1 MERRNQVLLISAPVL
16 ILLIVLLA
24 GCTGTPV
31 TQPVQPPDN
40 RDLIPSTTPFS
51 PGTGHIVISNS
62 SIAEANNRFAAD
74 LYREL
79 AMENPT
85 GDRNIFFSPFSI
97 SSALALT
104 YEGARGTTADEIR
117 SVFFFPANQTTMREG
132 YTAENA
138 AINAGDAGYTLST
151 ANALWA
157 EKTYVFLPAYTAA
170 AEQYY
175 GANTTNLDFINQ
187 PDASRQTINTWV
199 ADQTNDKILD
209 LLPEGSIDALTRL
222 VITNAVYFKGTWEKQ
237 FDANQTADAPFT
249 TPDGSQ
255 VTVKMMQQTGEDAAY
270 PYAAT
275 ADLQML
281 SLPYTAK
288 DGKGLS
294 MVILLPRGN
303 NLSAAVPYL
312 DPANLSAL
320 EQSASSREVGVYIPK
335 FKIETQYS
343 LSETLAA
350 MGMPTA
356 FSGNAD
362 FSGMDGTKELY
373 ISDVV
378 HKACIEVNEE
388 GTEAVAATGVVMWA
402 KGVVA
407 TETPVPVFRA
417 DHPFLFLIQD
427 NDTGAI
433 LFAGQVTD
441 PTGS

>member
-1 MERRNQVLLISAPVL
+1 MKHRCLCFL
-16 ILLIVLLA
+16 ILVSSLAILILAA
-24 GCTGTPV
+24 GCTTTPAAQAGQGSGNLSPTV
-31 TQPVQPPDN
+31 TATPAG
-40 RDLIPSTTPFS
+40 STTN
-51 PGTGHIVISNS
+51 TS
-62 SIAEANNRFAAD
+62 SAASVPEANNQFSAS

-79 AMENPT
+79 AA
-85 GDRNIFFSPFSI
+85 GDASSNLFFSPFSI
-97 SSALALT
+97 SSALAIT

-117 SVFFFPANQTTMREG
+117 SVFFFPSNQTAMREG
-132 YTAENA
+132 YAAENA

-175 GANTTNLDFINQ
+175 GANTTNLDFVNQ
-187 PDASRQTINTWV
+187 PEASRQTINSWV
-199 ADQTNDKILD
+199 AGQTNDKILD

-249 TPDGSQ
+249 TPSGSQ
-255 VTVKMMQQTGEDAAY
+255 VTVKMMQQTGEDATY

-294 MVILLPRGN
+294 MVILLPRGD

-320 EQSASSREVGVYIPK
+320 EQSASTRQVKVYLPK

-343 LSETLAA
+343 LPETLAA
-350 MGMPTA
+350 MVT
-356 FSGNAD
+356 
-362 FSGMDGTKELY
+362 
-373 ISDVV
+373 
-378 HKACIEVNEE
+378 
-388 GTEAVAATGVVMWA
+388 
-402 KGVVA
+402 
-407 TETPVPVFRA
+407 R
-417 DHPFLFLIQD
+417 
-427 NDTGAI
+427 GAE
-433 LFAGQVTD
+433 
-441 PTGS
+441 S

>member
-1 MERRNQVLLISAPVL
+1 MKRRTLSILTLVSSLA
-16 ILLIVLLA
+16 ILLVLVA
-24 GCTGTPV
+24 GCTTTPSAQAGQGSGNISPTV
-31 TQPVQPPDN
+31 TATPAG
-40 RDLIPSTTPFS
+40 STTN
-51 PGTGHIVISNS
+51 TS
-62 SIAEANNRFAAD
+62 SAASVAEANNRFSASLYHQLAA
-74 LYREL
+74 
-79 AMENPT
+79 
-85 GDRNIFFSPFSI
+85 GDATHNLFFSPFSI
-97 SSALALT
+97 SSALAIT

-117 SVFFFPANQTTMREG
+117 SVFFFPANQTVMREG
-132 YTAENA
+132 YAAENA

-157 EKTYVFLPAYTAA
+157 EKTYVFLPAYTATA
-170 AEQYY
+170 QQYY
-175 GANTTNLDFINQ
+175 GANTTNLDFVNQ
-187 PDASRQTINTWV
+187 PEASRKTINSWV
-199 ADQTNDKILD
+199 ADKTNNKILD

-255 VTVKMMQQTGEDAAY
+255 VTVKMMQQTGEDATY

-275 ADLQML
+275 ADLQMI

-288 DGKGLS
+288 EGKGLS

-303 NLSAAVPYL
+303 SLSAAVPYL

-320 EQSASSREVGVYIPK
+320 EQSAFSRQVKVYIPK
-335 FKIETQYS
+335 FKVETQYS
-343 LSETLAA
+343 LPGTLAA

-362 FSGMDGTKELY
+362 FSGMDGTKDLY

-378 HKACIEVNEE
+378 HKAYIETNEE
-388 GTEAVAATGVVMWA
+388 GTEAAAATGVVMKSLA
-402 KGVVA
+402 VA
-407 TETPVPVFRA
+407 PGYEEPVPVFRA

-427 NDTGAI
+427 NDTGTI
-433 LFAGQVTD
+433 LF
-441 PTGS
+441 TGRITNPNGT

>member
-1 MERRNQVLLISAPVL
+1 MKHHFPCFL
-16 ILLIVLLA
+16 ILVSSLALILVLAA
-24 GCTGTPV
+24 GCTTTPAAPAGQGSGNHSPSV
-31 TQPVQPPDN
+31 TATPAG
-40 RDLIPSTTPFS
+40 STTI
-51 PGTGHIVISNS
+51 TS
-62 SIAEANNRFAAD
+62 SAASVPEANNQFSAS
-74 LYREL
+74 LYRQL
-79 AMENPT
+79 AA
-85 GDRNIFFSPFSI
+85 GDATNNIFFSPFSI
-97 SSALALT
+97 SSALAIT

-117 SVFFFPANQTTMREG
+117 SVFFFPSNQTAMREG
-132 YTAENA
+132 YAAENA

-157 EKTYVFLPAYTAA
+157 EKTYVFLPAYTATA
-170 AEQYY
+170 GQYY
-175 GANTTNLDFINQ
+175 GANTTNLDFANQ
-187 PDASRQTINTWV
+187 PEASRQTINTWV
-199 ADQTNDKILD
+199 ADQTNNKILD
-209 LLPEGSIDALTRL
+209 LLPAGSIDSLTRL

-249 TPDGSQ
+249 TPSGSQ
-255 VTVKMMQQTGEDAAY
+255 VTVKMMRQTGEDATY

-294 MVILLPRGN
+294 MVILLPRGD

-320 EQSASSREVGVYIPK
+320 EQSASSRRVMMYIPK

-343 LSETLAA
+343 LPETLAA

-362 FSGMDGTKELY
+362 FSGMDGTKDLY

-378 HKACIEVNEE
+378 HKAYIEVNEE
-388 GTEAVAATGVVMWA
+388 GTEAAAATGVVMWA

-417 DHPFLFLIQD
+417 DHPFIFLIQD
-427 NDTGAI
+427 NDTGTI
-433 LFAGQVTD
+433 LF
-441 PTGS
+441 TGRITNPNGT

>member
-1 MERRNQVLLISAPVL
+1 MKHRCLCFL
-16 ILLIVLLA
+16 ILVSSLAILILAA
-24 GCTGTPV
+24 GCT
-31 TQPVQPPDN
+31 
-40 RDLIPSTTPFS
+40 TTPAAQEGKGTVNLS
-51 PGTGHIVISNS
+51 PTVTATPAGSATNTSLAASVPD
-62 SIAEANNRFAAD
+62 ANNRFSAS

-79 AMENPT
+79 AAGDAT
-85 GDRNIFFSPFSI
+85 GNIFFSPFSI
-97 SSALALT
+97 SSALAIT

-117 SVFFFPANQTTMREG
+117 SVFFFPANQTVMREG
-132 YTAENA
+132 YAAENA

-157 EKTYVFLPAYTAA
+157 EKTYSFLPAYTATA
-170 AEQYY
+170 QEYY
-175 GANTTNLDFINQ
+175 GANTTNLDFVNQ
-187 PDASRQTINTWV
+187 PEASRKTINSWV
-199 ADQTNDKILD
+199 AGQTNDKILD

-222 VITNAVYFKGTWEKQ
+222 VITNAVYFKGTWKMQ

-249 TPDGSQ
+249 TPSGSQ
-255 VTVKMMQQTGEDAAY
+255 VTVKMMQQTGEDATY
-270 PYAAT
+270 PYAAN
-275 ADLQML
+275 ADIQML

-320 EQSASSREVGVYIPK
+320 EQSASTRQVKVYIPK
-335 FKIETQYS
+335 FKVETQYS
-343 LSETLAA
+343 LPDTLAA

-362 FSGMDGTKELY
+362 FSGMDGTKNLY

-378 HKACIEVNEE
+378 HKAYIEVNEE
-388 GTEAVAATGVVMWA
+388 GTEAAAATGVVMRA
-402 KGVVA
+402 KGVA
-407 TETPVPVFRA
+407 PGYEEPVPVFRA

-427 NDTGAI
+427 NDTGTI
-433 LFAGQVTD
+433 LF
-441 PTGS
+441 TGRITNPNGT

>member
-1 MERRNQVLLISAPVL
+1 MKRRFPCFL
-16 ILLIVLLA
+16 ILVSSLAILILAA
-24 GCTGTPV
+24 GCT
-31 TQPVQPPDN
+31 
-40 RDLIPSTTPFS
+40 TTPAAQPGQGS
-51 PGTGHIVISNS
+51 GTLSPTVTATPAGSTPGTGSAASVS
-62 SIAEANNRFAAD
+62 EANNRFSAS

-79 AMENPT
+79 SA
-85 GDRNIFFSPFSI
+85 GDATHNVFFSPFSI
-97 SSALALT
+97 SSALAIT

-117 SVFFFPANQTTMREG
+117 SVFFFPANQSVMREG
-132 YTAENA
+132 YAAENA
-138 AINAGDAGYTLST
+138 AINAGNAGYTLSA

-157 EKTYVFLPAYTAA
+157 EKTCVFLPAYTTT

-175 GANTTNLDFINQ
+175 GANTTNLDFVNQ
-187 PDASRQTINTWV
+187 PEASRKTINSWV
-199 ADQTNDKILD
+199 AEKTNNKILD
-209 LLPEGSIDALTRL
+209 LLPQGSIDALTRL

-255 VTVKMMQQTGEDAAY
+255 VTVKMMQQTGEDATY

-275 ADLQML
+275 ADLQMI

-288 DGKGLS
+288 EGKGLS

-303 NLSAAVPYL
+303 SLSAAVPYL

-320 EQSASSREVGVYIPK
+320 EQSASSRQVKVYIPK
-335 FKIETQYS
+335 FKVETQYS
-343 LSETLAA
+343 LPGTLAA

-362 FSGMDGTKELY
+362 FSGMDGTKDLY

-378 HKACIEVNEE
+378 HKAYIETNEE
-388 GTEAVAATGVVMWA
+388 GTEAAAATGVVMWA

-427 NDTGAI
+427 NDTGTI
-433 LFAGQVTD
+433 LF
-441 PTGS
+441 TGRITNPNGT

>member
-1 MERRNQVLLISAPVL
+1 
-16 ILLIVLLA
+16 
-24 GCTGTPV
+24 
-31 TQPVQPPDN
+31 
-40 RDLIPSTTPFS
+40 
-51 PGTGHIVISNS
+51 
-62 SIAEANNRFAAD
+62 
-74 LYREL
+74 
-79 AMENPT
+79 
-85 GDRNIFFSPFSI
+85 
-97 SSALALT
+97 
-104 YEGARGTTADEIR
+104 
-117 SVFFFPANQTTMREG
+117 MREG
-132 YTAENA
+132 YAAENA
-138 AINAGDAGYTLST
+138 EINAGNAGYTLST

-175 GANTTNLDFINQ
+175 GANTTNLDFVNQ
-187 PDASRQTINTWV
+187 PEASRQTINSWV
-199 ADQTNDKILD
+199 ADKTNDKILD

-255 VTVKMMQQTGEDAAY
+255 VTVKMMQQTGEDATYA
-270 PYAAT
+270 YAAT
-275 ADLQML
+275 AGIQMI

-320 EQSASSREVGVYIPK
+320 EQNASSRQVKVYIPK
-335 FKIETQYS
+335 FKVETQYS
-343 LSETLAA
+343 LPGTLAA

-362 FSGMDGTKELY
+362 FSGMDGTKDLY

-378 HKACIEVNEE
+378 HKAYIETNEE
-388 GTEAVAATGVVMWA
+388 GTEAAAATGVVMKSMA
-402 KGVVA
+402 VA
-407 TETPVPVFRA
+407 HGSEEPVPVFRA
-417 DHPFLFLIQD
+417 DHPFLFQIQD
-427 NDTGAI
+427 NDTGTI
-433 LFAGQVTD
+433 LF
-441 PTGS
+441 TGRITNPNGT